1 MQQKLEH
8 SCHEIRSAG
17 AKRDEQRIATRRG
30 LRINPFLTQLQTQNF
45 LKFTKGGVV
54 YEAKCL
60 TFWAR
65 DVFLI
70 TIISI
75 YLHTYI
81 YIYTWLHVYICLC
94 VISTVVYK
102 VFPLNNLSPTFRT
115 LRKKHKVWLQKHER
129 HHDEGAQPFIRW
141 IRGGMWHVWHLWEI
155 MTLREL

>member
-65 DVFLI
+65 DVCFNNYH
-70 TIISI
+70 I
-75 YLHTYI
+75 YILAYI
-81 YIYTWLHVYICLC
+81 YIYIHIYMFACLHMLVCYSYSSLQS
-94 VISTVVYK
+94 ISFK
-102 VFPLNNLSPTFRT
+102 
-115 LRKKHKVWLQKHER
+115 
-129 HHDEGAQPFIRW
+129 QPFTHFSDIEKKAQ
-141 IRGGMWHVWHLWEI
+141 GM
-155 MTLREL
+155 TPKTRETS